1 MSRLMTALDQLDAAI
16 DRLHS
21 AVDAHLERHDSERSR
36 LAEELKSL
44 KAHHSALQ
52 TEARTVSNRLDA
64 AIGRLKTLVE
74 G

>member
-1 MSRLMTALDQLDAAI
+1 MTALDQLDAAI

-21 AVDAHLERHDSERSR
+21 AVEAHLDRHESERMR
-36 LAEELKSL
+36 LSDELKSL

-64 AIGRLKTLVE
+64 AIGRLKSLVE
-74 G
+74 A